1 MPILFR
7 WIFYGC
13 LGRTVATMVALLAIY
28 IIIELFDK
36 SRYLGQGLTG
46 QLLTEYLL
54 LKMPFMISEFMPV
67 IMLLAAAIYI
77 SEISHHQELVAMRAA
92 GLGLN
97 KVANPILA
105 VGALVALFS
114 FLIGEWVTP
123 ITNTRLDVIEKVHIQ
138 HQETQ
143 SNEGVQWLK
152 DGQRFFRLTPL
163 GGNRFAMMMLETD
176 AKGVWKRRIDAA
188 QATYQNGRWSLRQVH
203 ISKPEASEGMQ
214 LHFQKEMTLPSA
226 TGPDTADPPSPRH
239 MRFNELY
246 RYAENLKRAGLNA
259 SGFTF
264 TLHRKFSAPAAC
276 LVMALLALA
285 LCMNMGS
292 RIAATSWGLVSAIS
306 LGLLF
311 YVLSNASGL
320 LAGGGRLPAAY
331 AAWLPL
337 LAFGGLAGFLLLHR
351 EGK

>member
-13 LGRTVATMVALLAIY
+13 LGRTLTTMVALLAIY

-36 SRYLGQGLTG
+36 SRYLGHGLTG
-46 QLLTEYLL
+46 SLLTEYLM

-67 IMLLAAAIYI
+67 IMLLSASIYI

-97 KVANPILA
+97 KVATPILA
-105 VGALVALFS
+105 VGLLAAAFS
-114 FLIGEWVTP
+114 FMIGEWVTP
-123 ITNTRLDVIEKVHIQ
+123 ITNTRLDVIERVNIQ
-138 HQETQ
+138 HRADHAHQ
-143 SNEGVQWLK
+143 GVQWLK
-152 DGQRFFRLTPL
+152 DGHRFYRLTPL
-163 GGNRFAMMMLETD
+163 GGDRFAMMMLETD
-176 AKGVWKRRIDAA
+176 AKGAWLRRMDAA
-188 QATYQNGRWSLRQVH
+188 QASYHDGRWSLSRVY
-203 ISKPEASEGMQ
+203 ISEPEAGEGMQ
-214 LHFQKEMTLPSA
+214 LYFKKRVEFASR
-226 TGPDTADPPSPRH
+226 TGPDTAAPPSPRH

-246 RYAENLKRAGLNA
+246 RYANNLQRAGLNA
-259 SGFTF
+259 SDYVF
-264 TLHRKFSAPAAC
+264 TLHRKFASPAAC

-292 RIAATSWGLVSAIS
+292 RIAATSWGLISAIT

-311 YVLSNASGL
+311 YVVGNASGL
-320 LAGGGRLPAAY
+320 LAGGERLPAAY
-331 AAWLPL
+331 AAWLPML
-337 LAFGGLAGFLLLHR
+337 VFGGLAGFLLLHR

>member
-13 LGRTVATMVALLAIY
+13 LGRTLATMAALLAIY

-36 SRYLGQGLTG
+36 SRYLGHGLTG
-46 QLLTEYLL
+46 SLLTEYLL

-67 IMLLAAAIYI
+67 IMLLAASIYI

-92 GLGLN
+92 GLGLD
-97 KVANPILA
+97 KVAIPIMA
-105 VGALVALFS
+105 VGLLAAMFS

-123 ITNTRLDVIEKVHIQ
+123 ITNTRLDVIERVHIQ
-138 HQETQ
+138 HQDAQTNQ
-143 SNEGVQWLK
+143 GVQWLK
-152 DGQRFFRLTPL
+152 DGRRFFRLTPL
-163 GGNRFAMMMLETD
+163 GGDRFAMMMLETD
-176 AKGVWKRRIDAA
+176 AKGAWKRRVDAA
-188 QATYQNGRWSLRQVH
+188 QAIYLAGRWSLH
-203 ISKPEASEGMQ
+203 DAYISEPEATVGMQ
-214 LHFQKEMTLPSA
+214 LHFKKEMSFAST

-246 RYAENLKRAGLNA
+246 RYAENLKRAGLDA

-264 TLHRKFSAPAAC
+264 NLHRKFAAPAAC

-292 RIAATSWGLVSAIS
+292 RIAATSWGLVSAIT

-331 AAWLPL
+331 AAWLPI

-351 EGK
+351 EEN

>member
-13 LGRTVATMVALLAIY
+13 LGRTLATMAALLAIY

-36 SRYLGQGLTG
+36 SRYLGHGLSG
-46 QLLTEYLL
+46 SLLAEYLL
-54 LKMPFMISEFMPV
+54 LKMPFMLSEFMPV
-67 IMLLAAAIYI
+67 IMLLAAGIYI

-97 KVANPILA
+97 KVAAPILSVA
-105 VGALVALFS
+105 LLVATFS
-114 FLIGEWVTP
+114 FIIGEWITP
-123 ITNTRLDVIEKVHIQ
+123 ITNTRLDVIERVHIQ
-138 HQETQ
+138 HRNLQ
-143 SNEGVQWLK
+143 SHQGVQWLR

-163 GGNRFAMMMLETD
+163 GGDRFAMMMLKTD
-176 AKGVWKRRIDAA
+176 ANGAWKQRVDAA
-188 QATYQNGRWSLRQVH
+188 QAIYRAGNWSLSQVY
-203 ISKPEASEGMQ
+203 ISEPEAREGMQ
-214 LHFQKEMTLPSA
+214 LHFEEKMTLPSA
-226 TGPDTADPPSPRH
+226 TGPDTAAPPSPRH
-239 MRFNELY
+239 MRFSELY

-259 SGFTF
+259 SDFVF
-264 TLHRKFSAPAAC
+264 TLHRKFAAPAAC

-311 YVLSNASGL
+311 YVMSNASGL
-320 LAGGGRLPAAY
+320 LAGGDRLPAAY

-337 LAFGGLAGFLLLHR
+337 LVFGGLAGFLLLHR